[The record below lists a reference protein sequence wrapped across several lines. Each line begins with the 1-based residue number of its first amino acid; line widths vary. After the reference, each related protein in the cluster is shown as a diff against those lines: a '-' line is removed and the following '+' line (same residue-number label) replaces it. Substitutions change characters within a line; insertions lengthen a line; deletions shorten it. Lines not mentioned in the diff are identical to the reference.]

1 MVAFGSAPAATK
13 LNLSAK
19 RLDISESP
27 RELFGKF
34 LGEYQNAFLLESAR
48 DQSKLAEYSFIGF
61 EPAILIEGK
70 SGILEVMNTES
81 GAKERMQ
88 VQDPLEEV
96 RRIVPPNSVSGLFRF
111 IGGAVGYVSYD
122 AIRYWERLPDGRKE
136 DTPFPDIQ
144 FGVYTDGVVYDHV
157 RGGTYYYTIGKERL
171 NDVLAVAKKRDDD
184 GTIKVSEPT
193 RPMKKEGFEAAV
205 MRAKEYISAGDIF
218 QAVISKRIDL
228 EVDGSLL
235 GFYGSLS
242 RINPS
247 PYMYFL
253 KFGDR
258 EIVGSSPEMLIR
270 VEDRKVE
277 TYPIA
282 GTRPVLS
289 DKRETVRLGQ
299 EMLEDPKEKAEHVM
313 LVDLARN
320 DVGRVSKYGSVKVP
334 DFMTVEQFSHVQH
347 IVSHVVGDLRE
358 DMDSFDALR
367 AVFPAGT
374 VSGAPKVRAMEII
387 DELEPSN
394 RGPYA
399 GAVGYFSFNVN
410 ADFAIT
416 IRTLVSSGRRCSV
429 QSGAGIVADSNPG
442 KEWEETEYKAKGLLA
457 ALKDSERRK

>member
-1 MVAFGSAPAATK
+1 VVAFGSVVTASE

-19 RLDISESP
+19 RLDIGESP

-34 LGEYQNAFLLESAR
+34 LSEYRNVFLLESAR

-61 EPAILIEGK
+61 EPALLIEAK
-70 SGILEVMNTES
+70 SGVLEVTNVES
-81 GAKERMQ
+81 GAKDRIETE
-88 VQDPLEEV
+88 DPLEEV

-122 AIRYWERLPDGRKE
+122 AIRYWETLPNRRD
-136 DTPFPDIQ
+136 DPTFPDLQ
-144 FGVYTDGVVYDHV
+144 FGVYTDGVVYDHL
-157 RGGTYYYTIGKERL
+157 RGGTYYYTIGENRL
-171 NDVLAVAKKRDDD
+171 SDVLAVARRDN
-184 GTIKVSEPT
+184 TNPAIKVSRQE
-193 RPMKKEGFEAAV
+193 RSMKKEEFESAV
-205 MRAKEYISAGDIF
+205 LRAKEYISAGDIF
-218 QAVISKRIDL
+218 QTVLSKRIDF
-228 EVDGSLL
+228 EVDGGLL
-235 GFYGSLS
+235 GFYESLS

-258 EIVGSSPEMLIR
+258 KIVGSSPEMLVRI
-270 VEDRKVE
+270 EDRKVE

-282 GTRPVLS
+282 GTRPVLP
-289 DKRETVRLGQ
+289 DKRKSAKLAQ
-299 EMLEDPKEKAEHVM
+299 DLLEDPKEKAEHVM

-334 DFMTVEQFSHVQH
+334 DFMAVEQFSHVQH
-347 IVSHVVGDLRE
+347 MVSHVVGDLRD

-387 DELEPSN
+387 DELESSR

-399 GAVGYFSFNVN
+399 GAVGYFSFNGN

-416 IRTLVSSGRRCSV
+416 IRTLVSSGNKCSV
-429 QSGAGIVADSNPG
+429 QSGAGIVADSSPA
-442 KEWEETEYKAKGLLA
+442 KEWEETEAKAKGLLV
-457 ALKDSERRK
+457 ALEDAEVRG